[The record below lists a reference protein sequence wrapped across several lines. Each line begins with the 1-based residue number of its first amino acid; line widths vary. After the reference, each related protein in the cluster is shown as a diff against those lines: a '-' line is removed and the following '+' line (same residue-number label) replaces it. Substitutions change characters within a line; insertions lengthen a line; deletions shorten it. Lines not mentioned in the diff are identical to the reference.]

1 MRLSSVNHIE
11 TIVGDR
17 NAATGDDR
25 LFVMFHGYGNDE
37 REMIR
42 VIDGVYAGARRTPSY
57 LSFHGTYDRDYMG
70 GAYWYP
76 DGCGIEERRRE
87 CSAVGNAV
95 VALLDSPMFASRRK
109 ILIGFSQGGYMSY
122 RIVREHPDVFDAAIL
137 MSPSF
142 KGEEAT
148 DGTAIAGDTR
158 FLLLYGSEDHTI
170 PLDDQRTAHRV
181 LGETGRLESREYTGV
196 GHAIRKAEIEDIGK
210 FIEL

>member
-1 MRLSSVNHIE
+1 MRLSSVNRIE
-11 TIVGDR
+11 TITADGDGK
-17 NAATGDDR
+17 AADDR

-42 VIDGVYAGARRTPSY
+42 VIEGVYAGTGRSPSY

-76 DGCGIEERRRE
+76 DGCGVEERRRE
-87 CSAVGNAV
+87 CSEVGDAV
-95 VALLDSPMFASRRK
+95 VSLLDSPMFASRRK

-122 RIVREHPDVFDAAIL
+122 RIVREHPGVFDAAIL

-142 KGEEAT
+142 KGEETTNGAM
-148 DGTAIAGDTR
+148 IAGDTR
-158 FLLLYGSEDHTI
+158 FLLLYGSKDRTI
-170 PLDDQRTAHRV
+170 PLDDQRTAQRV
-181 LGETGRLESREYTGV
+181 LEATGRLETHEYPDM
-196 GHAIRKAEIEDIGK
+196 GHAINEAEIEDIRK